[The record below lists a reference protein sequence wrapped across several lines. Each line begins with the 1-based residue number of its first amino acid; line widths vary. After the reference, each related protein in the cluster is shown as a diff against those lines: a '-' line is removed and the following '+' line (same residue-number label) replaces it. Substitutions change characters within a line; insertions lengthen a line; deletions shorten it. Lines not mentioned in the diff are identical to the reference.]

1 LFVNSC
7 VVAGRKWTRRKIGV
21 LIGSTYQFVSEN
33 GTSIKR
39 PRFAEGDTCLGEC
52 ASNAASTARINPTTW
67 MIESKGLL
75 SETLSEVSEEEDGQS
90 TQCTKLSHQ

>member
-7 VVAGRKWTRRKIGV
+7 VVAGRKWARRKIGV

-52 ASNAASTARINPTTW
+52 ASNATSTVRVSPTTW
-67 MIESKGLL
+67 MAESKSLL
-75 SETLSEVSEEEDGQS
+75 GETLNQVSEEEDGKN
-90 TQCTKLSHQ
+90 TQRKRPSH